1 MKISIII
8 PVYNVAPYIKRC
20 LDSVAAQTYTGN
32 MECILIDDCGTD
44 DSVRIAR
51 QWIEDYTGKIH
62 FAIFSHSINQ
72 GLSAA
77 RNTGIEVASG
87 DYIYFL
93 DSDDAITPDCIKI
106 LTDLAVKYPYA
117 AFVLG
122 NTVKGSQELMS
133 YHFRTKTP
141 TCVYERSQID
151 YMLFSAT
158 IDTAWNRL
166 IKRYFIIR
174 HGLLFPVGIVH
185 EDVYWLFFL
194 AKHTQEA
201 AFTNEGTYYYY
212 RNEQSIMHCKSDA
225 NRHKRVIGFKVSVNA
240 FIKDILQNGST
251 SKYQRQFVGD
261 TILNYLCTVASCR
274 SFILWFQFW
283 LHMIVLAFKAKN
295 KFSLYRLILF
305 FTTMPPFCFFLIFEW
320 WRWRIRHFIIPNV

>member
-20 LDSVAAQTYTGN
+20 LDSVAAQTYAGN

-106 LTDLAVKYPYA
+106 LTDLAVKYPDADY
-117 AFVLG
+117 VLG

-133 YHFRTKTP
+133 HHFRTEAP
-141 TCVYERSQID
+141 ACVDERSQID

-212 RNEQSIMHCKSDA
+212 RNEQSIINSKATLRHRVDSYKVIVDA
-225 NRHKRVIGFKVSVNA
+225 FFK
-240 FIKDILQNGST
+240 DLQRFGST
-251 SKYQRQFVGD
+251 SKYQRQFFAD
-261 TILNYLCTVASCR
+261 
-274 SFILWFQFW
+274 SFINYMQLLISFHSFSQWLSFW
-283 LHMIVLAFKAKN
+283 IRLLQMAWEVRKKITI
-295 KFSLYRLILF
+295 YRVLF
-305 FTTMPPFCFFLIFEW
+305 FFCTMPPLCVLTAFKQ
-320 WRWRIRHFIIPNV
+320 WRWRVRNYIISKL